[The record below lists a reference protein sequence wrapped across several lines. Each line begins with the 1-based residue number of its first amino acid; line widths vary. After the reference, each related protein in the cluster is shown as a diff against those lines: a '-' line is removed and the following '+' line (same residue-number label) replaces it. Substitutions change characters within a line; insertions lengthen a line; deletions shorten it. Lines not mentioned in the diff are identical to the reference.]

1 MGIRI
6 LKISNLKNFDP
17 NAAASKDSGI
27 FGLPFTVEEATLVLI
42 PVPWEVTT
50 SYGGG
55 TSKGPQAIL
64 QASKQV
70 DLFDAELGNFFE
82 SGIAMLEE
90 SSDVQLWNEDARRT
104 AEVVIEV
111 GGHAED
117 DSLNPLID
125 QVDVYGDKLNHY

>member
-70 DLFDAELGNFFE
+70 DLFDAELRGFFT
-82 SGIAMLEE
+82 SRFSIF
-90 SSDVQLWNEDARRT
+90 
-104 AEVVIEV
+104 
-111 GGHAED
+111 
-117 DSLNPLID
+117 
-125 QVDVYGDKLNHY
+125 